1 MHTPNAPKQPK
12 PRDYVRR
19 TFNSRDVI
27 TMANAKGIQLRGA
40 DYNKRVLYNR
50 TNKGHIKL
58 AAHTVANRKEHTN
71 NKVLLRQT
79 KDLDYIIQPQ
89 AMTKRGSMCITELY
103 SKKQRIMLANM
114 VRVQRARESTHV
126 ADTALLKR

>member
-1 MHTPNAPKQPK
+1 M
-12 PRDYVRR
+12 
-19 TFNSRDVI
+19 
-27 TMANAKGIQLRGA
+27 
-40 DYNKRVLYNR
+40 
-50 TNKGHIKL
+50 L
-58 AAHTVANRKEHTN
+58 AAYTVANRKEHLN
-71 NKVLLRQT
+71 QNAILRQT